1 MKTLFKTLAIAG
13 VVVMTAGCAGSGTQ
27 TQQTKAV
34 VDTTPTV
41 SVEQV
46 TRRDVP
52 QEVVYSTTVQAFV
65 KNNIA
70 PQSVNRIAQINVEI
84 GDNVT
89 KGQVLAKMDQVQ
101 LQTVENQMKQAE
113 LQMKNNEVEYGRL
126 KGLYDAGGLSKSDL
140 DAIELGY
147 EASKIAYNN
156 AKKQYENLKENSVL
170 LSPIN
175 GVVTARNYD
184 AGDMYAMT
192 APIFTV
198 EQIAPVKFLVGVSE
212 SDYSK
217 VHVGDEVKVAADAL
231 PGQEFVGKI
240 NRIYPTVDPAT
251 RTFTV
256 EVKIDNNYKT
266 LRPGMFVRA
275 TINFGTN
282 NNVVIPDVAI
292 VKQQGS
298 GERFVYV
305 LNEDGTV
312 TYQKVVLGRRM
323 GAEYEV
329 LEGLENGAKVV
340 TGGQIRL
347 KDGIKV
353 VVNE

>member
-1 MKTLFKTLAIAG
+1 MKTIFRTMSIAMA
-13 VVVMTAGCAGSGTQ
+13 VLVSAGCGSNAEKKTEQ
-27 TQQTKAV
+27 VAAV
-34 VDTTPTV
+34 ETVPTV
-41 SVEQV
+41 SVVEVFTQA
-46 TRRDVP
+46 VP
-52 QEVVYSTTVQAFV
+52 QEAVYTSTVQPYA

-70 PQSVNRIAQINVEI
+70 PQSVNRISKIFVEI
-84 GDNVT
+84 GDYVT
-89 KGQVLAKMDQVQ
+89 KGQVVAEMDQIQ
-101 LQTVENQMKQAE
+101 LQQAE
-113 LQMKNNEVEYGRL
+113 LQMKNNEIEYNRL
-126 KGLYDAGGLSKSDL
+126 KGLFDAGGLSRSDL
-140 DAIELGY
+140 DAIELAY
-147 EASKIAYNN
+147 KVSKT
-156 AKKQYENLKENSVL
+156 QYENLLENSVL
-170 LSPIN
+170 RSPIN
-175 GVVTARNYD
+175 GVITARNYD
-184 AGDMYAMT
+184 VGDMYSMS

-198 EQIAPVKFLVGVSE
+198 EQIVPVKLLVGISE

-217 VHVGDEVKVAADAL
+217 VKKGDSVTVVADAI
-231 PGQEFVGKI
+231 PGKTFYGKI

-256 EVKIDNNYKT
+256 EIKIDNNYKT

-275 TINFGTN
+275 TVNFGSN
-282 NNVVIPDVAI
+282 NSVVIPDVAV

-329 LEGLENGAKVV
+329 LEGLSNGAKVV

-353 VVNE
+353 NVNE